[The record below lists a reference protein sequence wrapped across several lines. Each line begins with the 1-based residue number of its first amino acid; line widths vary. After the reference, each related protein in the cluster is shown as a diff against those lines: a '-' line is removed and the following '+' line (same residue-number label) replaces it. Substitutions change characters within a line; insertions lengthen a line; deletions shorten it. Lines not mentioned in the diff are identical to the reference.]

1 MGKSTWIALLLMPL
15 CVGVATAQPITTRPS
30 AKVIDPAH
38 VFSAEAVDRAARLID
53 QISERHH
60 KDVLV
65 LAYLTIPMDKAA
77 DFQAKSRDQFFA
89 DWSAQL
95 AREHQLNGML
105 VVVIKQM
112 GRLEITVGN
121 QTLQH
126 QFTTADRDK
135 LREYNELY
143 LRLGNYP
150 YDQDP
155 GRPKWTPLVPNDR
168 WADPV
173 DDRPVHIPH

>member
-135 LREYNELY
+135 LRDLMLEHFKEH
-143 LRLGNYP
+143 RF
-150 YDQDP
+150 DQ
-155 GRPKWTPLVPNDR
+155 GLVQGLQFVLQRMWENQQGQQEKQS
-168 WADPV
+168 
-173 DDRPVHIPH
+173 